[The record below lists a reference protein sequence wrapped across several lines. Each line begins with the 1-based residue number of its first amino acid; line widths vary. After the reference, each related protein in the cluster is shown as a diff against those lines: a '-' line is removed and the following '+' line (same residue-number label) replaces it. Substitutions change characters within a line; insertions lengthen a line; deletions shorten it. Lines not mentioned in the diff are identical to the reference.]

1 MARKVVKMSELK
13 KLEYIH
19 FALQEAQTYHEG
31 LEGFLDPEL
40 EKAIEL
46 VEDLREQCYENS

>member
-1 MARKVVKMSELK
+1 MASKVVKMSDLK

-31 LEGFLDPEL
+31 IEGFLDPEI

-46 VEDLREQCYENS
+46 VEDLREKCYENS